1 MLNFMDRILIG
12 LLGVQLGIVM
22 MIYRYQLKQF
32 TGDIAFAEEY
42 LGSGGT
48 YTLFVL
54 IGLGV
59 SILSIMYALGTLQGF
74 FIGSLGGF
82 FAVGA

>member
-1 MLNFMDRILIG
+1 MNRILVG
-12 LLGVQLGIVM
+12 LLGVPLGIIIMV
-22 MIYRYQLKQF
+22 YRYQLKQF

-54 IGLGV
+54 LGLAI
-59 SILSIMYALGTLQGF
+59 SILSIMYGLGTLQEF
-74 FIGSLGGF
+74 FIGSFGRF
-82 FAVGA
+82 FGADA